1 MDLSDLIESNHSRAS
16 ARIAAK
22 VELSSDEDEAAARR
36 KSYAAARA
44 AGAPKK
50 GIIGRFSD

>member
-1 MDLSDLIESNHSRAS
+1 MIQILRAS

-22 VELSSDEDEAAARR
+22 VELSSDEDDSAARR

-50 GIIGRFSD
+50 GIIGEFDR